1 MNQKLEVG
9 ADRECQA
16 YVKSNRG
23 LCRLRFID
31 ETAFFCRYYR
41 YYVYYYILILL
52 Y

>member
-31 ETAFFCRYYR
+31 ETASLLRLLLYSYII
-41 YYVYYYILILL
+41 ILIHLC
-52 Y
+52 